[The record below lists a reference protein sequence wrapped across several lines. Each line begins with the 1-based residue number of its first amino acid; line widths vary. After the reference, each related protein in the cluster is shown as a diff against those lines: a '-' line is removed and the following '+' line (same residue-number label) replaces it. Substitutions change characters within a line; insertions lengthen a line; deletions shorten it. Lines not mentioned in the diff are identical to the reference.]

1 MLKTALF
8 FNGMN
13 VRDENSLF
21 FCCLVSFLSIP
32 RGIMYN
38 FKRFSSRL
46 AGIFGLFASTS
57 LVFANPAQAVSVDL
71 GSWTRVGDVG
81 VNGNQVNLSN
91 ASLTAQDDF
100 PQAAGTFN
108 YSGNNPV
115 AAGGEI
121 ETAVGLNAGDL
132 DTEAF
137 FGEAFEGSAI
147 TTNLNVRKGDRLSFD
162 WNFLTNDTF
171 DDYAFF
177 VANGVVTRLADVS
190 NALNSSTNFN
200 SETGARTFNYT
211 FANAGNYQ
219 VGIGVVDIGDFNSTS
234 ALQINNAQTE
244 PVPEPFTILGTAVA
258 GGFGVMLRRKRSKKQ
273 TIS

>member
-57 LVFANPAQAVSVDL
+57 LVFANPAQAVSIDL
-71 GSWTRVGDVG
+71 GSFTRVGDVEFT
-81 VNGNQVNLSN
+81 GNQANIST
-91 ASLTAQDDF
+91 ASSTAQDDF
-100 PQAAGTFN
+100 SQPAGRFN

-115 AAGGEI
+115 AAGTPL
-121 ETAVGLNAGDL
+121 ETAVGVTPGALDNDLFNA
-132 DTEAF
+132 
-137 FGEAFEGSAI
+137 AFEGSAI
-147 TTNLNVRKGDRLSFD
+147 TTNLNVRKGDRLSFN

-177 VANGVVTRLADVS
+177 VANGVITKLADVS
-190 NALNSSTNFN
+190 NAVNNSTNFN

-219 VGIGVVDIGDFNSTS
+219 VGIGVVDIADVNSTS